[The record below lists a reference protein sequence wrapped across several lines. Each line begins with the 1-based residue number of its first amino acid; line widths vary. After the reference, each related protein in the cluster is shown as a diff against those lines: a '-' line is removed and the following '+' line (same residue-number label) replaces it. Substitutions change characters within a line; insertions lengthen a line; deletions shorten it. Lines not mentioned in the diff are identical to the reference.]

1 MSNGKEVTTYR
12 LTPRVYPKRIELEL
26 TDEIVEKISA
36 IAKKTGRSF
45 SEVVTDILSKENS

>member
-1 MSNGKEVTTYR
+1 MSNGKEVTTYP
-12 LTPRVYPKRIELEL
+12 LTPRVFPKRKELEL

-45 SEVVTDILSKENS
+45 PEVVTDILSKENS